1 MTFLLPSA
9 AQCLILA
16 LLDALKSHR
25 RDGFIEWIKGLLA
38 VPFVLHSEPAA
49 YIKGVESWTEATNI
63 TRQQYSAIMCDIEQ
77 LIEDQLDNE
86 KKGTPYLAKIRHLV
100 PSIGTFFT
108 KLPLEEAFYAQDAKR
123 AISCRRLVSP
133 SFNDV
138 RLILNTAQIMTLA
151 SGQEQLKLVTL
162 DGDVTLYEDGK
173 SLTHDSPVIPVLL
186 ELLKRDIAIGIVT
199 AAGYADTSGTRYK
212 ERLEGIL
219 VAVRDS
225 TELTPAQKRNLLV
238 MGGESNFLFRFS
250 VDSATLVY
258 VDREEWILPEMTKWE
273 ENDIQSL
280 LDLAEEVMTSCQ
292 HVMNLNG
299 EIVRKDRAVGIIPL
313 PGKKMIREDLE
324 EVVLGT
330 QRRLEFSECGRK
342 INFCAFNG
350 GSDVWVDIGDKRLGV
365 KALQRYLGQISG
377 RQTLH
382 VGDQFA
388 SIGANDFKARLA
400 ACTVWVADPSE
411 LKDALQELCGYIDKY
426 ATERLKPQA

>member
-1 MTFLLPSA
+1 MTTKVEY
-9 AQCLILA
+9 
-16 LLDALKSHR
+16 ALKSHR

-49 YIKGVESWTEATNI
+49 YIQGVESWTEATNI
-63 TRQQYSAIMCDIEQ
+63 TRQQYAAIMSDIEQ
-77 LIEDQLDNE
+77 LIEDQLDNDR
-86 KKGTPYLAKIRHLV
+86 KGTPHLAKIRHLV

-133 SFNDV
+133 SFNDI

-151 SGQEQLKLVTL
+151 SGHEPLKLVTL
-162 DGDVTLYEDGK
+162 DGDVTLYEDGQ

-219 VAVRDS
+219 VKVRDS

-258 VDREEWILPEMTKWE
+258 VDREEWILPEMMKWE
-273 ENDIQSL
+273 ENDMQSL
-280 LDLAEEVMTSCQ
+280 LDLAEEVITSCK
-292 HVMNLNG
+292 HVMNLKG
-299 EIVRKDRAVGIIPL
+299 EIIRKDRAVGIIPL
-313 PGKKMIREDLE
+313 PGQKMIREDLE

-400 ACTVWVADPSE
+400 ACTVWVANPE
-411 LKDALQELCGYIDKY
+411 ETNDALQELCVHIDKH
-426 ATERLKPQA
+426 ATKRLKREA

>member
-1 MTFLLPSA
+1 MTTKYRVEY
-9 AQCLILA
+9 
-16 LLDALKSHR
+16 ALKSHR

-49 YIKGVESWTEATNI
+49 YIQGVESWTEATNI
-63 TRQQYSAIMCDIEQ
+63 TRQQYAAIMSDIEQ

-133 SFNDV
+133 SFNDI

-151 SGQEQLKLVTL
+151 SGQAPLKLVTL
-162 DGDVTLYEDGK
+162 DGDVTLYEDGQ

-273 ENDIQSL
+273 ENDMQSL
-280 LDLAEEVMTSCQ
+280 LDLAEEVITSCK

-299 EIVRKDRAVGIIPL
+299 EIIRKDRAVGIIPL

-400 ACTVWVADPSE
+400 ACTVWVADPRE
-411 LKDALQELCGYIDKY
+411 TFEALQELCGYIDKHG
-426 ATERLKPQA
+426 TKR

>member
-1 MTFLLPSA
+1 MTTKYRVEY
-9 AQCLILA
+9 
-16 LLDALKSHR
+16 ALKSHR

-49 YIKGVESWTEATNI
+49 YIQGVESWTEATNI
-63 TRQQYSAIMCDIEQ
+63 TRQQYAAIMSDIEQ

-86 KKGTPYLAKIRHLV
+86 RKGTPHLAKIRHLV

-108 KLPLEEAFYAQDAKR
+108 KLPLEQAFYAQDAKR

-133 SFNDV
+133 SFNDI

-151 SGQEQLKLVTL
+151 SGQEPLKLVTL
-162 DGDVTLYEDGK
+162 DGDVTLYEDGQ

-212 ERLEGIL
+212 ERLDGIL

-250 VDSATLVY
+250 VDSKTLVY

-273 ENDIQSL
+273 ENDVQSL
-280 LDLAEEVMTSCQ
+280 LDLAEEVITSCK

-299 EIVRKDRAVGIIPL
+299 EIIRKDRAVGIIPVL
-313 PGKKMIREDLE
+313 GKKMIREDLE

-411 LKDALQELCGYIDKY
+411 TEDALQELCGYIDKY
-426 ATERLKPQA
+426 ATKRLKPQA

>member
-1 MTFLLPSA
+1 
-9 AQCLILA
+9 
-16 LLDALKSHR
+16 ALKSHR

-63 TRQQYSAIMCDIEQ
+63 TRQQYFAIMSDIEQ

-86 KKGTPYLAKIRHLV
+86 RKGTPHLAKIRHLV

-133 SFNDV
+133 SFNDI

-151 SGQEQLKLVTL
+151 SGQEPLKLITL

-186 ELLKRDIAIGIVT
+186 ELMKRDIAIGIVT

-273 ENDIQSL
+273 ENDMQSL
-280 LDLAEEVMTSCQ
+280 LDLAEEVMTSCK

-299 EIVRKDRAVGIIPL
+299 EIIRKDRAVGIIPL

-377 RQTLH
+377 RHTLH

-400 ACTVWVADPSE
+400 ACTVWVAGVTE
-411 LKDALQELCGYIDKY
+411 TVDALQELCGYIDKH
-426 ATERLKPQA
+426 ATKRLKREA